1 MYNKRMLRKII
12 YIAIMN
18 IALAIGYSFIAIN
31 SAQAQI
37 ANTQVETQNTQTEAE
52 EDVFEKLIDILT
64 ELFYSGRN
72 LVFILSSFSL
82 LLMAYNWV
90 TAKEIDWQSI
100 IWFVVALT
108 VLATAGWFVDAVV
121 YGTYRNYGIYVANE
135 TGMEQDI
142 IYNTDGKAIPRI
154 RLENTGLYEGVG
166 WDIE

>member
-1 MYNKRMLRKII
+1 MYNKKMIKKIM
-12 YIAIMN
+12 YILFIILN
-18 IALAIGYSFIAIN
+18 ITFLFAYN
-31 SAQAQI
+31 AQLKKANAQI
-37 ANTQVETQNTQTEAE
+37 MSTEVQQIGE
-52 EDVFEKLIDILT
+52 ITEDDVFTKLVDILT

-72 LVFILSSFSL
+72 LIFILSAFSL

-121 YGTYRNYGIYVANE
+121 YGTYRNYGVYVAGE
-135 TGMEQDI
+135 TGMQADTI
-142 IYNTDGKAIPRI
+142 FNGDNQAIPRI
-154 RLENTGLYEGVG
+154 RLENIGLYEGVG